1 MLPESVSLLTSGWT
15 VTGLEVRFV
24 FSFKKIIKHFKYNF
38 PYIYRL
44 HYEKIHHDQEP
55 LLNSLLA
62 CPRLERLVLID
73 GYMPNDQL
81 ESLYQF
87 VKNMKHL
94 VAFCFVSN
102 LIDENN
108 IPELNQKFHDNVT
121 PSRPAFWH
129 CIDNSLIS
137 LDERPTVPQIHMDE
151 IVSPVNFFEIPPN
164 F

>member
-1 MLPESVSLLTSGWT
+1 M
-15 VTGLEVRFV
+15 
-24 FSFKKIIKHFKYNF
+24 
-38 PYIYRL
+38 YRL